1 MRAFLIASLFL
12 CATPA
17 LADET
22 SGRVVA
28 YDRIAKVLVLDDKT
42 IWSLGD
48 KTEVSEDLVAGDMV
62 KILYAGGGD
71 AGIGTITSVLKQ
83 P

>member
-1 MRAFLIASLFL
+1 MRAFLITSLLL
-12 CATPA
+12 CAAPA

-28 YDRIAKVLVLDDKT
+28 FDRVAKVLVLDDKT

-48 KTEVSEDLVAGDMV
+48 KTVISDDLMAGDMV

-71 AGIGTITSVLKQ
+71 AGIGTINSVLKQ

>member
-1 MRAFLIASLFL
+1 MRAFLMTSLLL
-12 CATPA
+12 CAAPA

-22 SGRVVA
+22 TGRVVA
-28 YDRIAKVLVLDDKT
+28 FDRIAKVLVLDDKT
-42 IWSLGD
+42 IWNLGEQ
-48 KTEVSEDLVAGDMV
+48 TEVSDALMAGDMV
-62 KILYAGGGD
+62 KIVYAGGGD